1 MFEGYGKS
9 LISSVLNT
17 QKHLNNGNVFYIDT
31 EGGAS
36 EAGEYF
42 TIDYDAFFHTWLENE
57 KGIDVKN
64 TDLHRPVFKK
74 YYNEYIEMTKIKKD
88 FK

>member
-9 LISSVLNT
+9 LISSLLNT
-17 QKHLNNGNVFYIDT
+17 QKHKNNGSIYYIDT

-36 EAGEYF
+36 DACSYF
-42 TIDYDAFFHTWLENE
+42 AIDYDAFFHTWLENE

-64 TDLHRPVFKK
+64 TDLHKPIFSK
-74 YYNEYIEMTKIKKD
+74 YYNEYIEFLKIKKD